1 MFALL
6 VVLLN
11 MLITLMAD
19 IYKRVKGVQHFVFL
33 KGVTGSEAG
42 GRLAVPE
49 KGARGRPKAA
59 SA

>member
-19 IYKRVKGVQHFVFL
+19 IYKRVKGVQSFVFL
-33 KGVTGSEAG
+33 KGEGTE
-42 GRLAVPE
+42 
-49 KGARGRPKAA
+49 GARRRGSRVGSDW
-59 SA
+59 SAV